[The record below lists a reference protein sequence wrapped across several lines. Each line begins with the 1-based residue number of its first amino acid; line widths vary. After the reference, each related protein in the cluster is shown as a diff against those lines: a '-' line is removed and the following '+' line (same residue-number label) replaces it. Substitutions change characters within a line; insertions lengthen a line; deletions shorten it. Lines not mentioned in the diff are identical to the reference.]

1 MATKISNAT
10 AIAACNAMV
19 DLVDAGSSAGF
30 VRIYT
35 GSQPTDSDTAE
46 TGTLLVT
53 ITLQDPAFGAAADAT
68 PGGRATMAGT
78 PSGTAVAT
86 GTAGYF
92 RVYDSDENH
101 LWDGDAGTSGT
112 DMVLD
117 SASITSG
124 QTVTINS
131 FTHTQPES

>member
-1 MATKISNAT
+1 MATRIANAT
-10 AIAACNAMV
+10 AIASCNAMV
-19 DLVDAGSSAGF
+19 DLIDAGSGAGF

-35 GSQPTDSDTAE
+35 GSQPTDSDTSE

-53 ITLQDPAFGAAADAT
+53 ITLQDPAFGAAADAS

-78 PSGTAVAT
+78 PSGTAAAT

-92 RVYDSDENH
+92 RLYDSDENH
-101 LWDGDAGTSGT
+101 ILDGSAGTGSE

-131 FTHTQPES
+131 FTHTAPES